1 MAVRTIRVY
10 PDPILKQ
17 AAEPVEEIDESVVA
31 VVQDLVD
38 TMLDAGHSVG
48 VAATQI
54 GVLKRIVVV
63 DISKSKLG
71 KDKNHG
77 LLEMINPEII
87 ERSGSK
93 MMREGCM
100 SVPDYTGNVTRAE
113 QIIVEFTNPGGQ
125 LRVIEASG
133 FEAVAIQ
140 HELDH
145 LDGNQAVAVAL
156 VVLGQVGD
164 RPPAAMPKNAL
175 GKILGL
181 LPPPVQLDD
190 PRGALGGCNR
200 RDGNQQRL

>member
-17 AAEPVEEIDESVVA
+17 VAEPVEEIDESVVA

-38 TMLDAGHSVG
+38 TMFDAGHSVG
-48 VAATQI
+48 VAAPQI
-54 GVLKRIVVV
+54 GVLQRVMVV
-63 DISKSKLG
+63 DVSTSKLG
-71 KDKNHG
+71 RDNNHG
-77 LLEMINPEII
+77 LLEMVNPEII

-113 QIIVEFTNPGGQ
+113 HIVIEFTNRNGQ
-125 LRVIEASG
+125 LRVIEANG

-145 LDGNQAVAVAL
+145 LDGL
-156 VVLGQVGD
+156 LFLD
-164 RPPAAMPKNAL
+164 RVSSLKTDL
-175 GKILGL
+175 Y
-181 LPPPVQLDD
+181 
-190 PRGALGGCNR
+190 R
-200 RDGNQQRL
+200 RKSK

>member
-17 AAEPVEEIDESVVA
+17 VAEPVDQIDDDLIE

-48 VAATQI
+48 VAAPQI
-54 GVLKRIVVV
+54 GVLQRVMVV
-63 DISKSKLG
+63 DVSKSKLG
-71 KDKNHG
+71 RDNNHG
-77 LLEMINPEII
+77 LLEMVNPEII

-113 QIIVEFTNPGGQ
+113 HILIEFTNRNGQ
-125 LRVIEASG
+125 LLVIEASG

-145 LDGNQAVAVAL
+145 LDGL
-156 VVLGQVGD
+156 LFLD
-164 RPPAAMPKNAL
+164 RVSSLKTDL
-175 GKILGL
+175 Y
-181 LPPPVQLDD
+181 
-190 PRGALGGCNR
+190 R
-200 RDGNQQRL
+200 RKSK